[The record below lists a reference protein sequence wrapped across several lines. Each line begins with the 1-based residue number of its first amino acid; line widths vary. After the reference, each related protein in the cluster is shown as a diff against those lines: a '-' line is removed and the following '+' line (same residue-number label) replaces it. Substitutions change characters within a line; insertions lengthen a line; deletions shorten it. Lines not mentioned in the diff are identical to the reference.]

1 MLDQV
6 SKDQELDF
14 IEINKNSIEDSVLKL
29 NANVNSIVQS
39 EARIED
45 ENENVVA
52 EVAEILK
59 NLQELEELGCNVHTA
74 FDKLYDLNGWAY
86 KKQDA
91 DEGKRIVIDG
101 DPAPKKISTYK
112 SEAKRAYTHNKRYKL
127 KGFQTW
133 QELKD
138 SYKKPDQFLALSSA
152 VKELKAKLNAVKSEK
167 ADWIVDATKEI
178 EKITAKYAKLSK

>member
-6 SKDQELDF
+6 SKNQELDF
-14 IEINKNSIEDSVLKL
+14 VEINKNSIEDSVLKL

-39 EARIED
+39 EARVED

-86 KKQDA
+86 KMQDA
-91 DEGKRIVIDG
+91 DEGKQITIDG

-133 QELKD
+133 QELKS

-178 EKITAKYAKLSK
+178 EKITAKYAKLS